1 MSRRSP
7 DSFEATFILT
17 RASSPLLLRFL
28 SAAAIGIYQIPDVRA
43 PIKAYEGQHIP
54 TEYNK
59 RQREVKEAEDAAWL
73 AKNGPGGKSTGGAA
87 STLSTLLGGFKSSSK
102 PTPAAG
108 STTASGRPKTFYELE
123 RDRYQAGY
131 LEDQKYWKE
140 NGEALR
146 RQAKEEQERQMK
158 EMKLSA
164 WGMLTG
170 QGMKPPE
177 QGEGQ
182 QQK

>member
-1 MSRRSP
+1 MHTHTTP
-7 DSFEATFILT
+7 FFPT
-17 RASSPLLLRFL
+17 
-28 SAAAIGIYQIPDVRA
+28 AAIGIYQIPDVRA

-73 AKNGPGGKSTGGAA
+73 AKHGSGKSSGAG
-87 STLSTLLGGFKSSSK
+87 STLSSLLGGFKSSGK
-102 PTPAAG
+102 APPAAG

-146 RQAKEEQERQMK
+146 KQAKEEQERQMK

-170 QGMKPPE
+170 QGMRPPE
-177 QGEGQ
+177 QGDGQ
-182 QQK
+182 QQQQK